1 LTITLRACS
10 FELPRC
16 KFPSPVPLPARR
28 GRVACHAGHRFHLQL
43 VTSKACSKG
52 ISLLLRAHTAQLPFL
67 VVGRNGSWGT
77 PVLKSLEKFGTELL
91 FVAPQT
97 VTSEYVRKGAYNL
110 ILLDSTVPPEQR
122 RQLASELIGSEASI
136 FYTFPVENGCW
147 WLPALHHGKDC
158 HGTPAFRRNEFPFEL
173 ERLLRSA

>member
-1 LTITLRACS
+1 MSSR
-10 FELPRC
+10 P
-16 KFPSPVPLPARR
+16 
-28 GRVACHAGHRFHLQL
+28 Q
-43 VTSKACSKG
+43 
-52 ISLLLRAHTAQLPFL
+52 ISLAISYEQSMFEKNFSPTPRSHGATAISCPSVLL
-67 VVGRNGSWGT
+67 VGRNGSWGT

-173 ERLLRSA
+173 ERILRSA